1 VRAILER
8 DYGAEAVRPMAFAA
22 RTLFG
27 AFAALTV
34 FFVASAGSAALD
46 QSADVLGRQAFRIL
60 GTGTLLFLAAATP
73 VLFVGSVLGE
83 RQQGTLDLLLAS
95 PEGPRGVA
103 AGKFLGR
110 LGIVLTWASAVL
122 PPLTVSV
129 LFGGTSW
136 RELANLTAGLLG
148 AALELAAAGLVVSA
162 LSRRMATAAAVGY
175 LLPAL
180 HWAPGA
186 LLAGKPAGGIA
197 DAILRAS
204 SPIPCLDLPAWD
216 RSLAPLQGS
225 PLLGIL
231 SQPGF
236 LLLGL
241 GLVLAA
247 ASVPICSAALAREG
261 PGQREARRSAFTRI
275 RLDGRLRAW
284 LTRGNPVAWK
294 ESLLL
299 NTAWS
304 RNLYYLVAAI
314 LVGGEIAF
322 LHGLR
327 NGWWDA
333 VIDLWYLAGCVT
345 LVAGLAA
352 VQGAASMGFEKSQ
365 GTFDLLRVTRL
376 TPTQI
381 ARGKVLGTLLGTGFL
396 LLIPLGHL
404 AISTL
409 AGSRSFGSGNTE
421 TGYHSLP
428 AAMAGAAAAI
438 LLCANYAI
446 HGLTWGVL
454 ARTPWIALA
463 GAGALVALGFASC
476 FVLCAVPFVLTGIA
490 MVKKQAPTDFF
501 EVIVIPA
508 ALFGSPVY
516 GFAAIVGLIDGLN
529 VGQAMLGLGPLGAA
543 LVYGIHRWNRLPEIL
558 EWQMERMAE
567 GPRPGLL
574 LPVPK
579 ESTTNS
585 LRRIHRLPPKDAAP

>member
-1 VRAILER
+1 MRAILER
-8 DYGAEAVRPMAFAA
+8 DYGAEAVRPIAFAA

-34 FFVASAGSAALD
+34 FVVAGAGSAATD
-46 QSADVLGRQAFRIL
+46 RSADVLGREAFGIL
-60 GTGTLLFLAAATP
+60 GAGTLLFLAATTP

-122 PPLTVSV
+122 PPLTVAV

-162 LSRRMATAAAVGY
+162 VARRMATAAALGY
-175 LLPAL
+175 LVPAL

-186 LLAGKPAGGIA
+186 LLSAAPAGGA
-197 DAILRAS
+197 AEALLRAT
-204 SPIPCLDLPAWD
+204 SPMACLDLPRWD
-216 RSLAPLQGS
+216 RAVAGLRGG
-225 PLLGIL
+225 LLEGL
-231 SQPGF
+231 WSEPGF
-236 LLLGL
+236 LLLGV
-241 GLVLAA
+241 GLAMAA
-247 ASVPICSAALAREG
+247 VAVPFCAVALDRERPESRG
-261 PGQREARRSAFTRI
+261 GRRSAVLRP

-304 RNLYYLVAAI
+304 RNLYYVVAAI
-314 LVGGEIAF
+314 LVGGEVAF

-327 NGWWDA
+327 YGWWDA
-333 VIDLWYLAGCVT
+333 EIDLWYLAGCVT
-345 LVAGLAA
+345 LVAALAA
-352 VQGAASMGFEKSQ
+352 LQGAASMVFEKSQ

-376 TPTQI
+376 TPVQI

-409 AGSRSFGSGNTE
+409 AGSREVGSGVTVA
-421 TGYHSLP
+421 GYHSP
-428 AAMAGAAAAI
+428 GAALVAAVI
-438 LLCANYAI
+438 TVLLCANYAI
-446 HGLTWGVL
+446 HGLTWGIL

-463 GAGALVALGFASC
+463 GAGALVALGFGGC
-476 FVLCAVPFVLTGIA
+476 FTLCAVPFVLTGIA
-490 MVKKQAPTDFF
+490 MVRKQAPTDFF
-501 EVIVIPA
+501 EVIVIPS
-508 ALFGSPVY
+508 ALFASPVY
-516 GFAAIVGLIDGLN
+516 VFAGVVGLIDE
-529 VGQAMLGLGPLGAA
+529 VSTPLGMMSLGPLGAA

-574 LPVPK
+574 LPVPR
-579 ESTTNS
+579 EEPGDAV
-585 LRRIHRLPPKDAAP
+585 RRIHGLPPKKSAP